1 MPDMCEST
9 IARGFRSPDRQAVMQ
24 SHLGIIQ
31 ISYLFP
37 AFVEN
42 NGRDAL
48 EPSSITQPELAV
60 QVESKPR
67 RVW

>member
-1 MPDMCEST
+1 
-9 IARGFRSPDRQAVMQ
+9 MQ